1 MDSSNR
7 GAFLLAVDG
16 SDQSLAAVRY
26 AGRFLPAQ
34 TTEMVLFHV
43 ADKVPDA
50 FWDLGSEPL
59 FSHQVNWVGAW
70 ENMQK
75 SKVKEFMEKARQILI
90 EAGIPQEAVKVR
102 IRDRV
107 KGISRDV
114 IAESERGYRAVVV
127 GSVGTSKLKDLVLGS
142 VAAKLLSNF
151 SHVALCVVAGD
162 PEPGKI
168 LVAMDS
174 SQGAGRAV
182 KYVPKLVK
190 DADCEVMLFH
200 AVRGL
205 SLSDQS
211 REIPWDIEESEDL
224 ITKEAHSAMEPFFDE
239 AKAYLVEAGLDEKQ
253 ITSKIVTGAH
263 SRAGAIMEQ
272 AEEEGF
278 TTIVAGRR
286 GVSEVGGFFI
296 GRVSNKVMHLARG
309 KAVWIIS

>member
-1 MDSSNR
+1 MNSSNR

-26 AGRFLPAQ
+26 AGKLLPAQ
-34 TTEMVLFHV
+34 TTEMVLFNV
-43 ADKVPDA
+43 SNKVPDA

-59 FSHQVNWVGAW
+59 FRRQVNWVGAW
-70 ENMQK
+70 ETGQK

-90 EAGIPQEAVKVR
+90 EAGIPQEAVEVR

-107 KGISRDV
+107 KGISRDI

-142 VAAKLLSNF
+142 VAVKLLSKL

-182 KYVPKLVK
+182 DYVPKLVK
-190 DADCEVMLFH
+190 SADCEVMLFH

-205 SLSDQS
+205 NLSDQS
-211 REIPWDIEESEDL
+211 KEIPWDIEESEDL
-224 ITKEAHSAMEPFFDE
+224 ITKEAHSAMEPVFDE
-239 AKAYLVEAGLDEKQ
+239 AKVRLVEAGLDEKQ

-263 SRAGAIMEQ
+263 SRAGAIIEQ
-272 AEEEGF
+272 AGEGGY
-278 TTIVAGRR
+278 TTIVVGRR
-286 GVSEVGGFFI
+286 GVSEAGGFFI

-309 KAVWIIS
+309 KAVWVIS